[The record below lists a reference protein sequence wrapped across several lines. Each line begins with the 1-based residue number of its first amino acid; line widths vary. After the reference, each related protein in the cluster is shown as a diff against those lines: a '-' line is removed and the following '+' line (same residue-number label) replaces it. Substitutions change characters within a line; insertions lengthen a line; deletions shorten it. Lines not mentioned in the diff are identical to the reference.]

1 MAANKA
7 VRWAVG
13 NEGNAPPS
21 ANGTAPKKSSM
32 KRNKSEDDVLHS
44 SAAAAGAAASTVTG
58 GSPSGSSD
66 GDGAANRLRGYL
78 EVKHNPASG
87 KGRSR
92 LLGKVRELAEWGNQ
106 VSIAIYKG
114 FHPSL
119 PPSSMSSKA
128 DYAVPV
134 SAHMRLSRSVR
145 VRRRRRPR
153 SAAVKRDI
161 ARES

>member
-1 MAANKA
+1 MFSNEEPFFTDMAANKA

-13 NEGNAPPS
+13 TEGNAPPS

-44 SAAAAGAAASTVTG
+44 SAAAAASAATG

-66 GDGAANRLRGYL
+66 GDGPANRLRGYL

-92 LLGKVRELAEWGNQ
+92 LLGKVRELAERGD
-106 VSIAIYKG
+106 STPYR
-114 FHPSL
+114 F
-119 PPSSMSSKA
+119 
-128 DYAVPV
+128 
-134 SAHMRLSRSVR
+134 
-145 VRRRRRPR
+145 
-153 SAAVKRDI
+153 
-161 ARES
+161 